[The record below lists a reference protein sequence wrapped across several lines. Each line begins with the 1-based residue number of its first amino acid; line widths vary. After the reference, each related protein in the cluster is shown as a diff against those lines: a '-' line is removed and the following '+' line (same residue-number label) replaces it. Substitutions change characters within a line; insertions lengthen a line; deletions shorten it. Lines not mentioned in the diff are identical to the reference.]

1 MKNIL
6 KILKYTRVYWNWYL
20 FMAFFVCAVSLL
32 SLVTPFLL
40 KQVVDT
46 LVANFTGSESNIS
59 RVWFFLILII
69 LSDVAITC
77 LTTFS
82 QWIGDVI
89 TVRLQSHLS
98 KKFYEKLL
106 ILDISFYDKEQTGA
120 IVNKLNRGIESV
132 TDFIQDMFNN
142 FLPFF
147 LTAII
152 TVMVLARYSKF
163 ISLLL
168 AILFP
173 LYILISHK
181 STMMH
186 FKYERQKNAILDP
199 TQGRMLESIVGIR
212 IVRVFLGE
220 IFELS
225 RFSKARNRIESITRS
240 QSKVWHIYDFWRRLL
255 LNVILFGIL
264 SYIVLL
270 TFKKQYTLG
279 EMTLLMQLVQQA
291 RFPLFAMSFILGQIQ
306 RADAGSKDFF
316 DILET
321 PVKILNINKASRLV
335 PRYRTS
341 KRIIEFQN
349 VKFSYEEKKQVLN
362 NISFFIDKGE
372 KLALVGESGQGKS
385 TLVNLVLRYYQPQR
399 GMVKIFGKDVSKVT
413 KESLFKNIT
422 VVFQESLLFSGTVY
436 ENIKYGKPNA
446 TKQEVVAAAKAANA
460 HEFIINFPRKYESFI
475 GERGIKLS
483 GGQKQRIAIARAI
496 LKDAPII
503 ILDEATSSL
512 DSRSEILVQQGLERL
527 MKGRTSIIIAHR
539 LSTITDADKILVI
552 SGGRIAQFGS
562 PKILLKQENGL
573 YSKMIKLQQ
582 KLMTASKEE
591 REKALKEFDLVA

>member
-98 KKFYEKLL
+98 KKFYEKIL

-225 RFSKARNRIESITRS
+225 RFSKARNRIER
-240 QSKVWHIYDFWRRLL
+240 
-255 LNVILFGIL
+255 
-264 SYIVLL
+264 
-270 TFKKQYTLG
+270 
-279 EMTLLMQLVQQA
+279 
-291 RFPLFAMSFILGQIQ
+291 
-306 RADAGSKDFF
+306 
-316 DILET
+316 
-321 PVKILNINKASRLV
+321 
-335 PRYRTS
+335 
-341 KRIIEFQN
+341 
-349 VKFSYEEKKQVLN
+349 
-362 NISFFIDKGE
+362 
-372 KLALVGESGQGKS
+372 
-385 TLVNLVLRYYQPQR
+385 
-399 GMVKIFGKDVSKVT
+399 
-413 KESLFKNIT
+413 
-422 VVFQESLLFSGTVY
+422 
-436 ENIKYGKPNA
+436 
-446 TKQEVVAAAKAANA
+446 
-460 HEFIINFPRKYESFI
+460 
-475 GERGIKLS
+475 
-483 GGQKQRIAIARAI
+483 
-496 LKDAPII
+496 
-503 ILDEATSSL
+503 
-512 DSRSEILVQQGLERL
+512 
-527 MKGRTSIIIAHR
+527 
-539 LSTITDADKILVI
+539 
-552 SGGRIAQFGS
+552 
-562 PKILLKQENGL
+562 
-573 YSKMIKLQQ
+573 
-582 KLMTASKEE
+582 
-591 REKALKEFDLVA
+591 